1 MCHAQACNGIGQCAL
16 RDQTEPTSYGWAR
29 GRKTAACHTSG
40 VVLSSSTRRSDQI
53 EPRMS
58 KRRKRRVKEAA
69 TPPPELTGIARL
81 LSEMP
86 LATLDL
92 HGYTG
97 PQARLR
103 VRDFLTTHSRI
114 SAGSVVHV
122 ITGKGTGS
130 EGGGVLLELTR
141 EALAGE
147 AADLVDEY
155 AGMLGGGGWV
165 VRVK

>member
-1 MCHAQACNGIGQCAL
+1 
-16 RDQTEPTSYGWAR
+16 
-29 GRKTAACHTSG
+29 
-40 VVLSSSTRRSDQI
+40 
-53 EPRMS
+53 MS
-58 KRRKRRVKEAA
+58 KRRVKEAA
-69 TPPPELTGIARL
+69 TQPPELTGIAQL
-81 LSEMP
+81 LSEIP
-86 LATLDL
+86 EATLDL

-122 ITGKGTGS
+122 ITGKGSGS
-130 EGGGVLLELTR
+130 KGRGVLLELTR
-141 EALAGE
+141 DLLEGE
-147 AADLVDEY
+147 AANHVDEY